1 MRFVKQSVS
10 LPVRNFDQQTSN
22 SFRRHSEILP
32 NTIRSIICGP
42 SNCGKTNALL
52 SLIESPNGL
61 KFENIYIF
69 SRTLEQNKYQYLENI
84 LKPIAGLGFYK
95 FSASDG
101 IIPPHEAKPNS
112 IFIFDDVACDKQDII
127 REYFCMGRH
136 RGVDCFYL
144 SQTFTRVPKHLI
156 RDNAN
161 FIVIFKQDDLNL
173 RHIFED
179 YSVRCDMS
187 FNEFRSMCNKCWR
200 DKYGFVVID
209 TDRDSDNGRY
219 RKGFDCFI
227 QINRS
232 AHRSNVLV

>member
-1 MRFVKQSVS
+1 MRFVKQTTS
-10 LPVRNFDQQTSN
+10 LPVHNFDQN
-22 SFRRHSEILP
+22 PENIRRRHSEILP

-69 SRTLEQNKYQYLENI
+69 SRTLEQNKYKYLEDI
-84 LKPIAGLGFYK
+84 LKPIDGLGFYK
-95 FSASDG
+95 FNASDN
-101 IIPPHEAKPNS
+101 IVPPQEAKPNS

-127 REYFCMGRH
+127 REYFSMGRH
-136 RGVDCFYL
+136 RDVDCFYL
-144 SQTFTRVPKHLI
+144 CQTFTRVPKHLI

-161 FIVIFKQDDLNL
+161 FILVFKQDDLNL

-179 YSVRCDMS
+179 YSVRCDMTFS
-187 FNEFRSMCNKCWR
+187 EFRRMCNKCWS

-209 TDRDSDNGRY
+209 ADRDSDNGRY

-227 QINRS
+227 QINKHVS
-232 AHRSNVLV
+232 H